1 MAKYAADRVTQKLG
15 TFLSRS
21 SPSSAHR
28 QPLHCLPTEQLSRPN
43 RFSRL
48 EYLDNGFFCR
58 STASIFVTDIEGPES
73 TRLVSFRLLSPS
85 VVTSCAK
92 NLKRSQT
99 NNDKNTCLPLGPEKY
114 VSRLIH
120 NPIELAVDTNHSTDR
135 LSPSVGHQG
144 RPGSVIALRLV

>member
-28 QPLHCLPTEQLSRPN
+28 QPLHCLPTEQLTRPN
-43 RFSRL
+43 RFSRSNRL
-48 EYLDNGFFCR
+48 PRLDAEHEKLGF
-58 STASIFVTDIEGPES
+58 AQPES

-99 NNDKNTCLPLGPEKY
+99 KNDKDTCLPLGPEKY